1 MLAGRTPY
9 YGFKMGVVVGA
20 IIALTLAALTTKAFF
35 VRKGTPINKPF
46 LTEGFDFAPLR
57 SAENEWRGPE
67 IGEKIDLTRLKK
79 KDGTTLASVVG
90 QRPIAVVLVSPTCTM
105 CKTAADEMRSLRQ
118 KLATMDIDYYLV
130 SFTPPPQNVDFFKY
144 GDSLSVGA
152 PSFLW
157 DAASGAPPS
166 SAYKMTVPSHLLI
179 NSDGAVL
186 CAWPGANEIKG
197 IRVRMAQQIVADT
210 LVAANTASIFTPKAG
225 ANH

>member
-1 MLAGRTPY
+1 MLAGKTPY
-9 YGFKMGVVVGA
+9 YGFKMGVILGA
-20 IIALTLAALTTKAFF
+20 IVALALAAFTIKTFF
-35 VRKGTPINKPF
+35 VRKEAPINKPF

-105 CKTAADEMRSLRQ
+105 CKTAADEMRYLHQ
-118 KLATMDIDYYLV
+118 KLATLDIDYYLV
-130 SFTPPPQNVDFFKY
+130 SFAPPPQNVDFFKY
-144 GDSLSVGA
+144 GDSLGVGA

-157 DAASGAPPS
+157 DAASGGPPA

-179 NSDGAVL
+179 SSDGSVI
-186 CAWPGANEIKG
+186 CAWPGANETKG
-197 IRVRMAQQIVADT
+197 IRDRIVADT
-210 LVAANTASIFTPKAG
+210 LVAANTASVFTPKAG
-225 ANH
+225 ASH